1 MRHKPQLVA
10 TVCNGLQGF
19 LELAA
24 SRTAFFLPPVA
35 TPVLHSGSIVHVI
48 NPICSL
54 SIVGRS
60 VGERGSWSS
69 VAAPDRVRR
78 IDAARALGFAGFVS
92 VCGGRRAWLGRV
104 VFGEV
109 FAGPAVGVPE
119 DKLWLL
125 ATAELAGA
133 AGVVAGLFWW
143 PIGVVAASGV
153 VLCFIA
159 AIGAHIRVKDR
170 KIAPALV
177 MLVAAATVLILRAI
191 TT

>member
-1 MRHKPQLVA
+1 MFIAAAIVSSPFALALVA
-10 TVCNGLQGF
+10 S
-19 LELAA
+19 A
-24 SRTAFFLPPVA
+24 
-35 TPVLHSGSIVHVI
+35 
-48 NPICSL
+48 
-54 SIVGRS
+54 
-60 VGERGSWSS
+60 RGKL
-69 VAAPDRVRR
+69 VR
-78 IDAARALGFAGFVS
+78 DPQVMK
-92 VCGGRRAWLGRV
+92 VMTT
-104 VFGEV
+104 
-109 FAGPAVGVPE
+109 VGVPE